1 MPSFVILGNFTEQ
14 GAKDMKNLKT
24 TVEAA
29 KEAISG
35 AGGRMIFYYTTL
47 GEYDFVSVAE
57 VPDAETATRVILGIG
72 APGTCAR
79 RRCGRSPRTRRG
91 PSPSR
96 CRSDGSAQPV
106 DHDKHSEQPEAGSGD
121 ARHPPQLRGE
131 VAGVAGARAP
141 SQ

>member
-24 TVEAA
+24 RVEAA

-72 APGTCAR
+72 AAGNV
-79 RRCGRSPRTRRG
+79 RT
-91 PSPSR
+91 
-96 CRSDGSAQPV
+96 QTM
-106 DHDKHSEQPEAGSGD
+106 
-121 ARHPPQLRGE
+121 
-131 VAGVAGARAP
+131 RAFTEDETWALTESLP
-141 SQ
+141 